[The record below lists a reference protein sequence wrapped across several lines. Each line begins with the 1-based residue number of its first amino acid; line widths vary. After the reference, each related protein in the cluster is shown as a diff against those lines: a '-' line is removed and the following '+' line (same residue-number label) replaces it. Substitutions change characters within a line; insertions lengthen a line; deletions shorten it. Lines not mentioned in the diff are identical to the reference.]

1 VSFGVLRNRLPDTP
15 RPYRTPAGPVMGPL
29 AFIVANLII
38 LWSGWE
44 TAWKLGIAI
53 LIGYVILIAN
63 RVFRLNPIT
72 PVLDWKA
79 AQWLPVYL
87 IGMGLIVY
95 LSDFGPLKDPVFP
108 LWWDMVVVAVF
119 SIVIYLWAMAVALSR
134 EQIEEMISEVVVPE
148 EDNLQEVPLG

>member
-1 VSFGVLRNRLPDTP
+1 
-15 RPYRTPAGPVMGPL
+15 VMGPL
-29 AFIVANLII
+29 AFVVANLII

-63 RVFRLNPIT
+63 RVLKLNPIT

-79 AQWLPVYL
+79 AQWLPFYL
-87 IGMGLIVY
+87 VGMGLIVY
-95 LSDFGPLKDPVFP
+95 LSDYGPLTDPVFP

-119 SIVIYLWAMAVALSR
+119 SLIIYYWAQAVALNR
-134 EQIEEMISEVVVPE
+134 EQIEMMINEVVAPE
-148 EDNLQEVPLG
+148 EDGLEPVVA